1 MRLADRFS
9 EMARNPANRSL
20 RNPEGPPAS
29 DQAARAEGNL
39 VPRVVRLFGPYRP
52 QVALVVLLVFCT
64 AGLGV
69 INPVL
74 IKYVF
79 DNGLFPEGGPNVRV
93 LWILAGAMA
102 AIAAGNAVLGVC
114 QTYMTN
120 KVGQYV
126 MRDLRDAVY
135 AHLQGMSLRFFT
147 GTRTGE
153 IQSRVSNDVTGV
165 QQVVTATASD
175 TMFNIVSLTSSTIA
189 MVVLSWELTIVAVIT
204 VPFYFVLAQW
214 VGRKRRAITSQA
226 SKSMAEMTAITQE
239 TLSVSGIMLS
249 KLFGRQHEEMEN
261 FRRHNQELSDLTV
274 KQQMIGHAFFA
285 VVMAFLS
292 FSPAAIYLMAG
303 YILSGSGPSI
313 VTAGTIIAFTTLQS
327 RMYFPVGR
335 LLQVSV
341 EIQSSLAL
349 FERIFGYLDMKQEIV
364 DSPNARSL
372 PADRVA
378 GEISFD
384 SVRVNYHPDEDEEF
398 ADTGALRQAQ
408 DDDRQWALD
417 GVSLSILPGQMAA
430 FVGPSGAGKSTIA
443 NLVPRLYDVTE
454 GSVSIDGI
462 DVREIK
468 LADLSEII
476 GFVTQESY
484 LFHATMEKNLLYARP
499 DATHEEVV
507 EAAKAAFIHDR
518 ITELPEGYD
527 TVVGER
533 GFRLSGGERQRL
545 SIARVILHQPRVL
558 ILDEATS
565 ALDTASERYVQAAL
579 QPLMRGRTTLVI
591 AHRLST
597 ILSADVIY
605 AIDRGKIVEY
615 GSHYELLERGGLYAR
630 LYREQFGG
638 GSIEAHCH
646 DGVVYSDGSIYSSG
660 EPEPE
665 LALAGASGPR
675 ESARSSGRGSGM
687 FWDGEGL

>member
-1 MRLADRFS
+1 MAGRYSHRPLRLMGGPPPDEPPPSGGRSLVRRVMRLFR
-9 EMARNPANRSL
+9 
-20 RNPEGPPAS
+20 
-29 DQAARAEGNL
+29 
-39 VPRVVRLFGPYRP
+39 PYKF
-52 QVALVVLLVFCT
+52 QVSLVVLLVFIT

-93 LWILAGAMA
+93 LWILAAAMA
-102 AIAAGNAVLGVC
+102 VIAAGNAVFGVC

-120 KVGQYV
+120 RVGQHV

-175 TMFNIVSLTSSTIA
+175 TLFNVVALTSSVIA
-189 MVVLSWELTIVAVIT
+189 MLVLSWELTVVAVIT
-204 VPFYFVLAQW
+204 VPFYFFLAQW

-239 TLSVSGIMLS
+239 TLSISGVMLA
-249 KLFGRQHEEMEN
+249 KLFGRQSEEMAN

-274 KQQMIGHAFFA
+274 RQQMIGHAFFA

-292 FSPAAIYLMAG
+292 FSPAAVYLMAG
-303 YILSGSGPSI
+303 YILSGSGATL

-341 EIQSSLAL
+341 ELQSSLAL
-349 FERIFGYLDMKQEIV
+349 FERIFGYLDMKQEIT
-364 DSPNARSL
+364 DSPNARPL
-372 PADRVA
+372 QKNDVA
-378 GEISFD
+378 GEITFD
-384 SVRVNYHPDEDEEF
+384 SVRVSYRSGPGGQHEEDAEPP
-398 ADTGALRQAQ
+398 
-408 DDDRQWALD
+408 DDRQWALD
-417 GVSLSILPGQMAA
+417 GVSMRIPAGQMAA
-430 FVGPSGAGKSTIA
+430 FVGPSGAGKTTIA
-443 NLVPRLYDVTE
+443 SLVPRLYDVTE
-454 GSVSIDGI
+454 GAVRIDGI
-462 DVREIK
+462 DVREIR
-468 LADLSEII
+468 LADLSETI

-484 LFHATMEKNLLYARP
+484 LFHASMERNLLYARP
-499 DATHEEVV
+499 DASREELE
-507 EAAKAAFIHDR
+507 EACRAAYIHDR
-518 ITELPEGYD
+518 IMELPEGYD
-527 TVVGER
+527 TIVGER

-545 SIARVILHQPRVL
+545 SIARVILHQPRIL

-565 ALDTASERYVQAAL
+565 SLDTASERYVQAAL
-579 QPLMRGRTTLVI
+579 EPLMEGRTTMVV

-605 AIDRGKIVEY
+605 VLDRGRIVEH
-615 GSHYELLERGGLYAR
+615 GTHEELLTNGGLYAH
-630 LYREQFGG
+630 LYREQYRSGLV
-638 GSIEAHCH
+638 EAYCE
-646 DGVVYSDGSIYSSG
+646 DGVVYSDGSIVPV
-660 EPEPE
+660 E
-665 LALAGASGPR
+665 PR
-675 ESARSSGRGSGM
+675 EPAMAVRPS
-687 FWDGEGL
+687 